1 MHCKQSKY
9 MLCAGKFNFFPA
21 ASWPGLQ
28 SLTFGGAFNQIM
40 EKVSLPLG
48 LQSFN
53 FGCQFNQ
60 GMDKVSCRLACRAS
74 LLKLYPRGL
83 RCAHQK
89 HALHG
94 STENVE
100 ERLQD
105 RIEKATRQKV
115 VGVSVSWDSA
125 VHEEN
130 VMELLES

>member
-1 MHCKQSKY
+1 

-28 SLTFGGAFNQIM
+28 SLSFEGAFNQIM

-48 LQSFN
+48 LQCLI

-60 GMDKVSCRLACRAS
+60 DMDKVSCRLTCRAS

-83 RCAHQK
+83 RCVHQK
-89 HALHG
+89 HALHV

-105 RIEKATRQKV
+105 RIEKVTRQKV
-115 VGVSVSWDSA
+115 VGVSVNWDSA

-130 VMELLES
+130 VMELLEN